1 MPDEAK
7 TVRKSRGSLISSLIR
22 RPDELNIL
30 HLTDVS
36 DIWETVKLQSFRVK
50 QNLMISSDP
59 TSENTWFH
67 FLSSCRL

>member
-22 RPDELNIL
+22 QPDELNIP

-36 DIWETVKLQSFRVK
+36 DILETVKLQSFRVK
-50 QNLMISSDP
+50 QNLMISSDL
-59 TSENTWFH
+59 TSQTLDFI
-67 FLSSCRL
+67 S

>member
-7 TVRKSRGSLISSLIR
+7 TVQESRGSLISSLIG

-36 DIWETVKLQSFRVK
+36 DILETVKLQSFRVK

-59 TSENTWFH
+59 TSHTLYFI
-67 FLSSCRL
+67 S